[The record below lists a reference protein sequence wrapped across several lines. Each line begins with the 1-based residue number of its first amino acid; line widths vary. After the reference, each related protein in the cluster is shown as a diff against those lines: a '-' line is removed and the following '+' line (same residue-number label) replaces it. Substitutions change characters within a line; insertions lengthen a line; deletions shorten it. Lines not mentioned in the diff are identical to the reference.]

1 MMPKRKKI
9 QDKILSVLS
18 SMDRTGKN
26 TKHYQDKFAKMS
38 DKDFADFMQR
48 IRDRE
53 EVLVIYSANT
63 VDRLSLPDLV
73 DTAKKIGLEL
83 FERIRMYDT
92 TNDTYYYT
100 PHKMLVLQCPIR
112 RMAQF
117 VDHKLSVAEGDSR
130 IDMLS
135 GQVVKPDQAASLSEP
150 ETRCL
155 YARGLNKTLRELLKF
170 RGGDVVAFAEFKRE
184 LEETGT
190 TTVDRDT
197 GTKVRS
203 AVTLDVLYSGILIES
218 NASGM

>member
-1 MMPKRKKI
+1 MTPKRKKI
-9 QDKILSVLS
+9 QDKILSVIS
-18 SMDRTGKN
+18 SMDKTGKN
-26 TKHYQDKFAKMS
+26 TKYYEAKFAKMS

-48 IRDRE
+48 IHDRA

-63 VDRLSLPDLV
+63 VDHLSLPDLV
-73 DTAKKIGLEL
+73 STAKSVGLEL
-83 FERIRMYDT
+83 FERLRMYDT
-92 TNDTYYYT
+92 TNNTYYYT
-100 PHKMLVLQCPIR
+100 PHKYLVLQCPIR

>member
-1 MMPKRKKI
+1 MTPKRKKI

-150 ETRCL
+150 ATGCL
-155 YARGLNKTLRELLKF
+155 YARGLATALR
-170 RGGDVVAFAEFKRE
+170 A
-184 LEETGT
+184 
-190 TTVDRDT
+190 
-197 GTKVRS
+197 
-203 AVTLDVLYSGILIES
+203 
-218 NASGM
+218 

>member
-1 MMPKRKKI
+1 MTPKRKKI

-100 PHKMLVLQCPIR
+100 PHKMLVLQWPIR

>member
-1 MMPKRKKI
+1 MTPKRKKI
-9 QDKILSVLS
+9 QDKIISVIS
-18 SMDRTGKN
+18 SMDKTGKN
-26 TKHYQDKFAKMS
+26 TKYYEDKFSKMS

-48 IRDRE
+48 IHDRE
-53 EVLVIYSANT
+53 EVLVIYSANS
-63 VDRLSLPDLV
+63 VDMLSLPDLV
-73 DTAKKIGLEL
+73 KTAKNIGLDL
-83 FERIRMYDT
+83 FERIRMYDAA
-92 TNDTYYYT
+92 NDTYYYT

-150 ETRCL
+150 ETRAL
-155 YARGLNKTLRELLKF
+155 YSR
-170 RGGDVVAFAEFKRE
+170 AEFKRE
-184 LEETGT
+184 LEETGVT
-190 TTVDRDT
+190 NVDRDT

-218 NASGM
+218 NASGL

>member
-1 MMPKRKKI
+1 MTPKRKKI

-38 DKDFADFMQR
+38 DKDLADFMQR

>member
-1 MMPKRKKI
+1 MTPKRKKI
-9 QDKILSVLS
+9 QDKILSVFT
-18 SMDRTGKN
+18 SMDKTGKN
-26 TKHYQDKFAKMS
+26 TKYYQSKFDKMS
-38 DKDFADFMQR
+38 DQEFAKYMER

-53 EVLVIYSANT
+53 EVLVVYNANM
-63 VDRLSLPDLV
+63 VDKLELPDLV
-73 DTAKKIGLEL
+73 KTAKDVGVEL

-92 TNDTYYYT
+92 ADDSYYYT
-100 PHKMLVLQCPIR
+100 PHKMLILQCPIR

-135 GQVVKPDQAASLSEP
+135 GQVVKPDQAASLSES

-155 YARGLNKTLRELLKF
+155 YARGLTKTLRELLKF

-218 NASGM
+218 NASGL

>member
-1 MMPKRKKI
+1 MTPKRKKI

-26 TKHYQDKFAKMS
+26 TKLYQDKFAKMS

>member
-1 MMPKRKKI
+1 MTPKRKKI

-48 IRDRE
+48 IRYRE
-53 EVLVIYSANT
+53 ELLVIYSANT

-83 FERIRMYDT
+83 FERLRMYDT